1 MYTNI
6 EDGWILY
13 DYKQYYFSN
22 TTLPMEKARK
32 ICKESSGDLVV
43 INSETERKFLFNYN
57 FRYGKKNNLY
67 IGLTVSLDRKFS
79 WLDGSPVDYVAWAPN
94 EPNFKNEDENC
105 VVMYDK
111 SGFWNDINCGVRNG
125 FVCERHNN
133 SMRPT
138 VIPTS
143 PTPLGGCPEHW
154 LLFHNK
160 CFRMFDSSE
169 EGKNWIDARS
179 ACQAFGGNLATINS
193 KEVQAFLTVL
203 LRNIST
209 DTWVGLNDKN
219 VRWRFLWTDG
229 SGLDYTNW
237 ATGFPLYGG
246 NCVVM
251 TKKSINQAGQ
261 WKNTKCDYTKSYV
274 CQKSTDPEF
283 YHSQATILFSGFASY
298 GDSSYSLVPIK
309 MTWKEARKNCQSEVS
324 ELASILDPYA
334 NSFLWLQ
341 VLDYGKPV
349 WIGLNSNVSANK
361 YKWIDGW
368 EMEYTRWGRGEPT
381 EKTTCVYL
389 DLDGDWKTGA
399 CNQSYYSVC
408 KRSDVIPPTD
418 HPLAAGRCSTSEND
432 QDWIPFRGHCYH
444 LSSDRKSWSSAAM
457 KCQRLDA
464 NLVSIKDSAELEF
477 LMKRMEP
484 LTPYPPEV
492 WIGFV
497 QDVDG
502 KWLWLDKTAV
512 DFVNWKKEEPRS
524 SSAFCSAMDSHD
536 GSWISTNCDYY
547 YEKRFICKKP
557 KIPQAEPT
565 VMFLENNEVENK
577 FISSAYF
584 LTGMVVILIFLVLL
598 GIGVAAHF
606 FSCQRHRRKA
616 TSMAATFENVMYCS
630 NDGPPEAVES
640 KDPKATNVDENE
652 HCPL

>member
-160 CFRMFDSSE
+160 
-169 EGKNWIDARS
+169 
-179 ACQAFGGNLATINS
+179 
-193 KEVQAFLTVL
+193 
-203 LRNIST
+203 
-209 DTWVGLNDKN
+209 
-219 VRWRFLWTDG
+219 
-229 SGLDYTNW
+229 
-237 ATGFPLYGG
+237 G